1 MRTLFRLIG
10 RFGGHRR
17 FIASRDGNVAHT
29 FSLVLVP
36 AIYLLGAALDSTQAH
51 RKQSQLDAAAD
62 AAAIA
67 AVTSAMMA
75 QSVSATIAAQNIFNA
90 TGSLG

>member
-1 MRTLFRLIG
+1 MRSLFSVIG
-10 RFGGHRR
+10 RFGRHRR
-17 FIASRDGNVAHT
+17 FIASRDGNIAIT

-36 AIYLLGAALDSTQAH
+36 AIYLLGAALDSTQAY

-75 QSVSATIAAQNIFNA
+75 QSVSATIASQNIFNA